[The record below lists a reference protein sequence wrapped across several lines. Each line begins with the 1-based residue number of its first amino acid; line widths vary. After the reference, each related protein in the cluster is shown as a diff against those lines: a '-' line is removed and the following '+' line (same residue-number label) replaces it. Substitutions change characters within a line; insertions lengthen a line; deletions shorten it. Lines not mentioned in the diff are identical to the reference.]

1 MRHRAAPGVQHRGEP
16 DLDAQTLGIGRD
28 GEQRLGGDL
37 EQQPIDERLVRVGE
51 RADRRRQR
59 EDHVV
64 ILDRQQIRLPGLE
77 PTLGSPRL
85 TLRAVPVAAR
95 VVADVDLLAGLTAQH
110 MPAQRRSAALF
121 DGRHDLQ
128 LPEAQVAV
136 LGETPRRPEGAEDV
150 RDLQCGADHDAPTPA
165 AASPAD

>member
-1 MRHRAAPGVQHRGEP
+1 MFLSARHSW
-16 DLDAQTLGIGRD
+16 LDALYERSYRMQM
-28 GEQRLGGDL
+28 GE
-37 EQQPIDERLVRVGE
+37 V
-51 RADRRRQR
+51 
-59 EDHVV
+59 
-64 ILDRQQIRLPGLE
+64 RLPGLE
-77 PTLGSPRL
+77 PTLGGPRL
-85 TLRAVPVAAR
+85 ALRAVPVAAR

-128 LPEAQVAV
+128 LPEAQVTV